1 MKWVAIAALI
11 TVFLAVGSGVLAH
24 FIRSADA
31 SPKLLLD
38 QERRQRDRD
47 YRFNKPDQE
56 LTVRWTPNQ
65 DAVEKGR
72 FLYTIN
78 CMTCHGFNGDG
89 SPVTPEGLPINP
101 RDFTGKSH
109 INQKVMFKYKSLNK
123 TDALALDEDLKKTIK
138 EGLPGTPMPGFSILS
153 DDDLNSLL
161 EYIKTFAYEV
171 WRYRQPAGP
180 VHQVPPVPEDLMSQV
195 RIDGGRTLFTSRGCV
210 ACHGNIEEGAKPPVA
225 LPTEWKDES
234 GNTISVLPRNF
245 AVDPIRRPMPADIF
259 TTIRLGIGGTVMPAN
274 PVSDEETWNLIA
286 YVLHLRQLGVDGKIP
301 SQ

>member
-11 TVFLAVGSGVLAH
+11 TAFLAAGAVALTFA
-24 FIRSADA
+24 IRSADA
-31 SPKLLLD
+31 SPKLLSD
-38 QERRQRDRD
+38 QERQQRDRD
-47 YRFNKPDQE
+47 YRFNLPDQE

-89 SPVTPEGLPINP
+89 NPVTPEGLPINP

-123 TDALALDEDLKKTIK
+123 TDSLALDEDLKKTIK

-161 EYIKTFAYEV
+161 EYIKTFAYEI
-171 WRYRQPAGP
+171 WRYEQPAGP
-180 VHQVPPVPEDLMSQV
+180 VLQVPTAPEDLKSQV
-195 RIDGGRTLFTSRGCV
+195 RIDGGRTLFTSR
-210 ACHGNIEEGAKPPVA
+210 
-225 LPTEWKDES
+225 
-234 GNTISVLPRNF
+234 
-245 AVDPIRRPMPADIF
+245 
-259 TTIRLGIGGTVMPAN
+259 
-274 PVSDEETWNLIA
+274 
-286 YVLHLRQLGVDGKIP
+286 
-301 SQ
+301 

>member
-1 MKWVAIAALI
+1 MKWVAIASLI
-11 TVFLAVGSGVLAH
+11 TAFLAVGAVALTFA
-24 FIRSADA
+24 IRSADA

-38 QERRQRDRD
+38 QERQQRERD

-56 LTVRWTPNQ
+56 LTVRWTPDQ

-78 CMTCHGFNGDG
+78 CMTCHGVNGDG
-89 SPVTPEGLPINP
+89 SPVTPEGLPIKP

-109 INQKVMFKYKSLNK
+109 IKQQVMFKYKSLNK
-123 TDALALDEDLKKTIK
+123 TDSLALDEDLKKTIK

-153 DDDLNSLL
+153 DDDLNALL

-171 WRYRQPAGP
+171 WRYKQPDAP
-180 VHQVPPVPEDLMSQV
+180 ALQVPPAPEDLMSQV
-195 RIDGGRTLFTSRGCV
+195 RIAGGRTLFTNRGCV
-210 ACHGNIEEGAKPPVA
+210 ACHGNIEQGGKPLA
-225 LPTEWKDES
+225 EFPTEWKDEA
-234 GNTISVLPRNF
+234 GDLILVMPRNF
-245 AVDPIRRPMPADIF
+245 AVDPMRRPSPPDIF
-259 TTIRLGIGGTVMPAN
+259 NTIRLGIGGTVMPAN

-286 YVLHLRQLGVDGKIP
+286 YVLHLRQLGVEGKIP

>member
-11 TVFLAVGSGVLAH
+11 TAFLAVGAVALTFA
-24 FIRSADA
+24 IRSADA
-31 SPKLLLD
+31 SPKLLSD
-38 QERRQRDRD
+38 QERQQRDRD
-47 YRFNKPDQE
+47 YRFNLPDQE
-56 LTVRWTPNQ
+56 LNVRWTPNQ

-72 FLYTIN
+72 FIYNIN
-78 CMTCHGFNGDG
+78 CMTCHGPNGDG
-89 SPVTPEGLPINP
+89 SPVTPEGLPIKP

-123 TDALALDEDLKKTIK
+123 TDSLALDEDLKKTIR

-153 DDDLNSLL
+153 DDDLTALL

-171 WRYRQPAGP
+171 WRYEQPTDP
-180 VHQVPPVPEDLMSQV
+180 VLQVPPVPEDLMSQV
-195 RIDGGRTLFTSRGCV
+195 RVDGGRTLFTGRGCV
-210 ACHGNIEEGAKPPVA
+210 ACHGNIEAGAKPPVP

-234 GNTISVLPRNF
+234 GNTISVMPRNF
-245 AVDPIRRPMPADIF
+245 AVDPIRRPSPPDIF
-259 TTIRLGIGGTVMPAN
+259 KTIRLGIGGTLMPAN

-286 YVLHLRQLGVDGKIP
+286 YVLHLRQLGVERKIP